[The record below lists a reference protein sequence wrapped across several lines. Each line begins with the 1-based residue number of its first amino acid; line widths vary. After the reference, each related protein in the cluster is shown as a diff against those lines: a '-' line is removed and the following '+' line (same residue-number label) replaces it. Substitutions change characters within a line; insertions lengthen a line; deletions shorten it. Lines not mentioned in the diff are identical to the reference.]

1 MGIDRSNTE
10 RKTTCFVD
18 LLYGELVMLDQI
30 ILFLISTL
38 ANIFSAFAGGGAG
51 LIQLPVLIF
60 LGLPF
65 SVALATHKVATV
77 ALGLGATIR
86 NVKEGHTSWRL
97 NLFMLASGI
106 PGVVLGAYVI
116 IGVDDRMAE
125 VALGV
130 MTLGL
135 SVYSLLKPGL
145 GLEPSQKN
153 RHLMGWV
160 FGGVGLSVI
169 GFANGALSAG
179 TGLFATMWLVKWFG
193 LNYKQA
199 VGHTLI
205 AVGLFWNASGALT
218 MGFMAEIQ
226 WDWLVALVLGSLLGG
241 FLGAHLAIKMGSG
254 WIKRAYEIIT
264 LIVGL
269 KLIMG

>member
-1 MGIDRSNTE
+1 
-10 RKTTCFVD
+10 
-18 LLYGELVMLDQI
+18 MLDQI

-97 NLFMLASGI
+97 NLFMLACGI
-106 PGVVLGAYVI
+106 PGVILGAYVI

-125 VALGV
+125 IALGV
-130 MTLGL
+130 MTLSL
-135 SVYSLLKPGL
+135 SLYSLFKPSL
-145 GLEPSQKN
+145 GLEPSEKN
-153 RHLMGWV
+153 RHLMGWIL
-160 FGGVGLSVI
+160 GGIGLSII

-205 AVGLFWNASGALT
+205 AVGLFWNASGAVT
-218 MGFMAEIQ
+218 MGLMATIQ
-226 WDWLVALVLGSLLGG
+226 WDWLMALVLGSLVGG
-241 FLGAHLAIKMGSG
+241 YVGAHFAIKMGSS
-254 WIKRAYEIIT
+254 WIKRAYEVIT
-264 LIVGL
+264 LIVGI
-269 KLIMG
+269 KLIIG

>member
-1 MGIDRSNTE
+1 
-10 RKTTCFVD
+10 
-18 LLYGELVMLDQI
+18 MLDQI
-30 ILFLISTL
+30 ILFLISTV

-60 LGLPF
+60 MGLPF

-77 ALGLGATIR
+77 ALGLGATVR

-97 NLFMLASGI
+97 NLFMLSAGI
-106 PGVVLGAYVI
+106 PGVVLGAYTI
-116 IGVDDRMAE
+116 IGIEDRIAE
-125 VALGV
+125 IALGI

-135 SVYSLLKPGL
+135 SVYSWFKKDLGLEHEDKNRHAMGWVLGGL
-145 GLEPSQKN
+145 GLSI
-153 RHLMGWV
+153 
-160 FGGVGLSVI
+160 I

-218 MGFMAEIQ
+218 MGFIAQIQ
-226 WDWLVALVLGSLLGG
+226 WDWLVALVLGSLVGG
-241 FLGAHLAIKMGSG
+241 YVGAHLAIKMGSG
-254 WIKRAYEIIT
+254 WIKRAYEVIT

-269 KLIMG
+269 KLIIG

>member
-1 MGIDRSNTE
+1 
-10 RKTTCFVD
+10 
-18 LLYGELVMLDQI
+18 MLDQI

-60 LGLPF
+60 MGLPF

-97 NLFMLASGI
+97 NGFMLASGI
-106 PGVVLGAYVI
+106 PGVILGAYVI

-125 VALGV
+125 IALGV
-130 MTLGL
+130 MTLAL
-135 SVYSLLKPGL
+135 SLYSLFKPQL
-145 GLEPSQKN
+145 GLEPQEKHRN
-153 RHLMGWV
+153 LRGWV
-160 FGGVGLSVI
+160 IGGVGLSLI

-218 MGFMAEIQ
+218 MGLIATIQ
-226 WDWLVALVLGSLLGG
+226 WDWLLALVLGSLVGG
-241 FLGAHLAIKMGSG
+241 FVGAHLAIKMGSG
-254 WIKRAYEIIT
+254 WIKRAYEVIT

-269 KLIMG
+269 KLIIG

>member
-1 MGIDRSNTE
+1 
-10 RKTTCFVD
+10 
-18 LLYGELVMLDQI
+18 MLDQI
-30 ILFLISTL
+30 ILFLISTV

-60 LGLPF
+60 MGLPF

-106 PGVVLGAYVI
+106 PGVVLGAYII
-116 IGVDDRMAE
+116 IGVNDRYAE
-125 VALGV
+125 IALGI

-135 SVYSLLKPGL
+135 SLYSLFKPNL
-145 GLEPSQKN
+145 GLEPSHKN
-153 RHLMGWV
+153 RDLSGLIL
-160 FGGVGLSVI
+160 GGVGLAVI

-218 MGFMAEIQ
+218 MGFIAQIQ
-226 WDWLVALVLGSLLGG
+226 WDWLAALVLGSLVGG
-241 FLGAHLAIKMGSG
+241 FVGAHLAIKMGSG
-254 WIKRAYEIIT
+254 WIKRVYEVIT
-264 LIVGL
+264 LIVGI
-269 KLIMG
+269 KLIVG

>member
-1 MGIDRSNTE
+1 
-10 RKTTCFVD
+10 
-18 LLYGELVMLDQI
+18 MLDQI
-30 ILFLISTL
+30 ILFLISTV

-60 LGLPF
+60 MGLPF

-77 ALGLGATIR
+77 ALGLGATVS

-106 PGVVLGAYVI
+106 PGVVLGAYII
-116 IGVDDRMAE
+116 IGVDDRLAE
-125 VALGV
+125 IALGI

-135 SVYSLLKPGL
+135 SLYSWFKPQL
-145 GLEPSQKN
+145 GMDHREKN
-153 RHLMGWV
+153 RHVMGWIL
-160 FGGVGLSVI
+160 GGLGLSVI

-218 MGFMAEIQ
+218 MGFMAQIQ
-226 WDWLVALVLGSLLGG
+226 WDWLVALVLGSLVGG
-241 FLGAHLAIKMGSG
+241 YVGAHYAIKMGSG